1 MPKVITVI
9 SQSSEIGKTTTI
21 INLASWIS
29 LLGKKALIID
39 LEPGGNASSIIGAL
53 NGTRH
58 IDLQEVI
65 LEQLPLDMA
74 ILNTP
79 IKDLFIV
86 PAFNKDTDPLFFDIF
101 DENLFVLRDIIDL
114 LETEFDYIFL
124 DVPDLS
130 VNIAK
135 AALVASD
142 SVIIALKC
150 EAAELDSIPPL
161 IETIIEV
168 KENFNKWIELH
179 GILITL
185 FSETSHSRQ
194 LIMRAKEKFGELMFK
209 TVIPRNLKI
218 AEANNANCP
227 VALYDMKSFGS
238 ESFLRL
244 AREFMQ
250 YHEINV

>member
-9 SQSSEIGKTTTI
+9 GQNPEIGKTTTV
-21 INLASWIS
+21 INLAAWIS
-29 LLGKKALIID
+29 LLGKKVLILD
-39 LEPGGNASSIIGAL
+39 LEPGGDAAFMIGAH
-53 NGTRH
+53 NSKRH

-74 ILNTP
+74 ILNTSV
-79 IKDLFIV
+79 KDLFIV
-86 PAFNKDTDPLFFDIF
+86 PAFNEGLESLFFDIF

-130 VNIAK
+130 VNISK

-150 EAAELDSIPPL
+150 EATQLDSIPPL
-161 IETIIEV
+161 IDTIIEV
-168 KENFNKWIELH
+168 KENFNQWIELQ

-185 FSETSHSRQ
+185 FSEASDSRQ
-194 LIMRAKEKFGELMFK
+194 LIMRAKERFGELMFK
-209 TVIPRNLKI
+209 TVIHRNIKI
-218 AEANNANCP
+218 AEANNAGCP
-227 VALYDMKSFGS
+227 VALHDMKSFGS
-238 ESFLRL
+238 ESYLRL

-250 YHEINV
+250 HHEINV